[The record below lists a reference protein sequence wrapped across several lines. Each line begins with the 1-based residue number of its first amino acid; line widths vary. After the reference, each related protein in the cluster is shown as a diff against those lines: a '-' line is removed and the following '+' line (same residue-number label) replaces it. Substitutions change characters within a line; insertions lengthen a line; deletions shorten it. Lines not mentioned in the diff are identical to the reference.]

1 MFESELCRQGDA
13 CRKKMTSQKCKHMFL
28 ILLSWPFK
36 HGSQWCFFSIFQSA
50 GFSLVATHFSLTF
63 SNLDASIVCWMF
75 EQIDS
80 THCRAITAINWERTH
95 FSLEFFALSPP
106 SIYPSILSCTT
117 CSRLFT
123 LQTLWIVLS
132 LSFTFSLSHA
142 DDNLSIRGKSI
153 YKLNKMTW
161 YPSSP
166 LVHQPVQTRS
176 WRLASRQPGSSETA
190 P

>member
-36 HGSQWCFFSIFQSA
+36 HGSQWCFCVGSIFQSA

-106 SIYPSILSCTT
+106 SLHPFIPPSSPAPHVQDFLPYKCFGL
-117 CSRLFT
+117 CS
-123 LQTLWIVLS
+123 LS
-132 LSFTFSLSHA
+132 LSLSPSLM
-142 DDNLSIRGKSI
+142 LMII
-153 YKLNKMTW
+153 
-161 YPSSP
+161 
-166 LVHQPVQTRS
+166 
-176 WRLASRQPGSSETA
+176 
-190 P
+190 